1 MPTFLSLQQQI
12 QGFVGDK
19 HADTLTKIKGWI
31 NEGRRDVL
39 VAHEWSFKRTTGRFN
54 TVAPY
59 DTGLITATKGSATVT
74 ISGGVF
80 TGLTGYKLAASVA
93 STFFRIES
101 VAGSGLSCTLEQPWT
116 EESVTDSAFIA
127 YLDEYD
133 LGDEVES
140 VEAVTLIKA
149 GYPGM
154 AFVPLLCLEGYRS
167 TPDQVGVPIWFHE
180 AAGGVNTVVLGLSP
194 VPDDLYA
201 LDVRYERRFAD
212 LEDDADDF
220 GLPPELAPC
229 VIDYAHW
236 RAAMLDHNP
245 LQAEMA
251 YRTYKRS
258 LSEKIGQY
266 EARTSADW
274 QIRPAVRNGDY
285 EGQPFPGGW

>member
-1 MPTFLSLQQQI
+1 MPNFLSLQQQI

-19 HADTLTKIKGWI
+19 HADTLTKIKEWI

-59 DTGLITATKGSATVT
+59 DTGTITATKGSATVT

-80 TGLTGYKLAASVA
+80 TGLTGYKLCTSVS

-101 VAGSGLSCTLEQPWT
+101 VAGSGLTCTLEQPWT
-116 EESVTDSAFIA
+116 EESVSDSAFLA

-140 VEAVTLIKA
+140 IEAVTLIRA
-149 GYPGM
+149 GYAGM
-154 AFVPLLCLEGYRS
+154 SHVPLLHLEGYRS
-167 TPDQVGVPIWFHE
+167 TPNQVGVPIWYYE
-180 AAGGVNTVVLGLSP
+180 AASGVNTVVLGVTP

-201 LDVRYERRFAD
+201 IDVRYERRFDD
-212 LEDDADDF
+212 LSDDDDDF
-220 GLPPELAPC
+220 GLPAELAPC

-258 LSEKIGQY
+258 LSEKISQH
-266 EARTSADW
+266 EARTSAEW
-274 QIRPAVRNGDY
+274 QMRPATMRGDA